1 MAGGKPLGHHVITEE
16 TAAAEYEESHA
27 PDPNAAL
34 LTRWPLR
41 SPSTDPGYRGPAK
54 TREPDEIGLRGWLP
68 AIDRLN
74 LIRVM
79 PVEEVGFMP
88 VSATRTISPAE
99 IAGVLAAVR
108 ERHPLVHCMTNIV
121 VAGFTANV
129 LLAVGAA
136 PAMVENDQESAEF
149 AAIADALLVNL
160 GTLSAEVARAMR
172 LATSSAQ
179 EHERPWVLDPVAV
192 GAMRF
197 RTELAAELLEQR
209 PAVVRGN
216 SSEVLS
222 LAGAAGAGRGVDST
236 LGSEAA
242 VDTAREL
249 ALRTGAVVAVSGAV
263 DYLTDGTDLV
273 EVHTG
278 HPVMTQVTGVG
289 CALGALVAACCGTG
303 ASPLLAAAAAT
314 TIMTVAAEESAAV
327 SAGPGS
333 FAVGLLDALAHLDEQ
348 TIERRVRAR
357 EEGR

>member
-1 MAGGKPLGHHVITEE
+1 MLRTLVPDAPGRPG
-16 TAAAEYEESHA
+16 SHA
-27 PDPNAAL
+27 
-34 LTRWPLR
+34 R
-41 SPSTDPGYRGPAK
+41 YRGPAK
-54 TREPDEIGLRGWLP
+54 TREPDRIGLRGWLP
-68 AIDRLN
+68 ATDRLN

-79 PVEEVGFMP
+79 PVEEVGPMPNVSSP
-88 VSATRTISPAE
+88 VSARTVSPAE
-99 IAGVLAAVR
+99 VAAVLTAVR

-136 PAMVENDQESAEF
+136 PAMVENDEEAAEF

-172 LATSSAQ
+172 LATASAH
-179 EHERPWVLDPVAV
+179 EHQRPWVLDPVAV

-197 RTELAAELLEQR
+197 RTGLAAELLESG

-236 LGSEAA
+236 VGSEAA
-242 VDTAREL
+242 VDTARVL

-273 EVHTG
+273 QVHTG
-278 HPVMTQVTGVG
+278 HPLMTQVTGVG

-303 ASPLLAAAAAT
+303 APPLLAAVAAT
-314 TIMTVAAEESAAV
+314 TVLTVAAEESAAV

-333 FAVGLLDALAHLDEQ
+333 FAVGLIDALANLDEQ
-348 TIERRVRAR
+348 TIQNRVQARADAR
-357 EEGR
+357 